1 MPRRSLSVLL
11 ALAAVACAGREPAPE
26 RIVVG
31 VPYEVATLDPHVE
44 NTVSN
49 YSVLSNVYDSLVA
62 TDLQM
67 KVGPGLASYWES
79 PDPLTWTFHLREGL
93 RFHDGRP
100 CEAADVVAS
109 LRRPLDR
116 PELAMR
122 AFLAD
127 VATVEAVDART
138 VRIRTARPSRTFLNK
153 LSFVLIAP
161 RDADDAALA
170 RGAPGTG
177 PFRIESFEPGRAV
190 DLRRSPGYWGPGSA
204 FERVRIE
211 LGLTPDAAL
220 AGLAAGRFH
229 LAQANTRKLENA
241 VDHLPRY
248 RALRQENVLLK
259 HVGLDVNRERNPHVD
274 APRNPLRDP
283 RVRHA
288 LDIAVNRPR
297 MVARL
302 PNLASPAGQPV
313 SRNIFGFA
321 PGLGVPVYD
330 PARARVLLAEAGFP
344 AGFRARLH
352 VRNILAD
359 AAALLRDEWRAV
371 GVELELVPQA
381 DASFFAGVRDAAMW
395 MSRRGS
401 VTGDAA
407 EFLESVVHT
416 PDPAR
421 RLGGDNYGGH
431 SDPELDHGI
440 EAAAEVA
447 SEAERLHL
455 LQLLVTRFT
464 RSRAWIPLY
473 VDQDGYALDRRLAWE
488 PRADSYIRFAE
499 ISLAP

>member
-1 MPRRSLSVLL
+1 MKRLLPALL
-11 ALAAVACAGREPAPE
+11 ALLGVACAGREPAPD

-31 VPYEVATLDPHVE
+31 VPYEVATLDPHIE

-49 YSVLSNVYDSLVA
+49 YSVLSNVHDSLVA

-67 KVGPGLASYWES
+67 KVGPGLARYWES
-79 PDPLTWTFHLREGL
+79 PDPLTWIFHLREGL

-116 PELAMR
+116 PDLAMR
-122 AFLAD
+122 AYLAD
-127 VATVEAVDART
+127 VDAVEAVDART

-161 RDADDAALA
+161 RDADDDALS

-177 PFRIESFEPGRAV
+177 PYRIESFEPGRAV
-190 DLRRSPGYWGPGSA
+190 ELRRASGYWGPRPA

-211 LGLTPDAAL
+211 LGVTPEEAL
-220 AGLAAGRFH
+220 AGLATGRFH

-248 RALRQENVLLK
+248 RALRQENILLK
-259 HVGLDVNRERNPHVD
+259 HVGLDVSRERNPQVD
-274 APRNPLRDP
+274 APRNPLLDP

-288 LDIAVNRPR
+288 LDVAINRPR
-297 MVARL
+297 LVARL
-302 PNLASPAGQPV
+302 PNLASPVGQPV
-313 SRNIFGFA
+313 SRNIFGFV
-321 PGLGVPVYD
+321 PSIGVPAHD
-330 PARARVLLAEAGFP
+330 PARARELLAAAGFP
-344 AGFRARLH
+344 RGFRARLH
-352 VRNILAD
+352 TRNILAN
-359 AAALLRDEWRAV
+359 AANLLRDEWRAV
-371 GVELELVPQA
+371 GVELEVVAQP
-381 DASFFAGVRDAAMW
+381 DAAFFAGVRESALW

-431 SDPELDHGI
+431 SDRELDHGI
-440 EAAAEVA
+440 EAAAQVA
-447 SEAERLHL
+447 SEAERLQL
-455 LQLLVTRFT
+455 LQLLVAGFT

-473 VDQDGYALDRRLAWE
+473 VDQDGYALDRRLAWQ

-499 ISLAP
+499 VTQAP